1 MSKHV
6 VILEFPNGYIDCI
19 AIEED
24 EDKAFGKAFKALY
37 ADIDTDDCYIT
48 IPDNT
53 EGENGIIIYCK
64 NRVTGELISY
74 CTILYFDE

>member
-24 EDKAFGKAFKALY
+24 EDKAFGKAFNVLCE
-37 ADIDTDDCYIT
+37 DIDTDECYIT
-48 IPDNT
+48 PPCNT
-53 EGENGIIIYCK
+53 EGDNGVVMHCK